1 MLKNNIQAQERET
14 IIAKKS
20 PTVKNVKEVEF
31 ERLLGQIKI
40 KIIEYEQKNH
50 GSSNNLIILSK
61 VLEYQEY
68 PTNFDNL
75 CIYVERIKKLHQ
87 IIDDKELRKLCEL
100 KGEITKLKMKEQ
112 MDAQFQY

>member
-1 MLKNNIQAQERET
+1 
-14 IIAKKS
+14 
-20 PTVKNVKEVEF
+20 F